1 MYVRVEAVRRIGSAE
16 GDTISSTSQTNGF
29 VGNDKDQHAFSVPNR
44 STVGYPGLQVSMFFR
59 VLRVRERWR
68 CSRVSSIPN
77 AICPPIHSQKC
88 AFSFAGDYRGPDRFW
103 APIGEVQGS
112 LPGSPEKS
120 GSFGATGKGDGRLG
134 VQRVGPLILVL
145 FSSLLTWG

>member
-88 AFSFAGDYRGPDRFW
+88 AFSFAGDYRGPDRFLGNNRMEPGPRQFRVLL
-103 APIGEVQGS
+103 ARMLAFFPMLPLAGMSRDRCQGDLS
-112 LPGSPEKS
+112 RQ
-120 GSFGATGKGDGRLG
+120 KG
-134 VQRVGPLILVL
+134 
-145 FSSLLTWG
+145 